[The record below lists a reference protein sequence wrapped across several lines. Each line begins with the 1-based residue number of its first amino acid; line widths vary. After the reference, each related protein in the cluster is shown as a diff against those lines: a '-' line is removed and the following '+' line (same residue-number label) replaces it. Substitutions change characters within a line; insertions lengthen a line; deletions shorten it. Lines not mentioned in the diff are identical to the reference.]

1 MHHMENLT
9 MEFEGS
15 ELEDEGYEGEEEA
28 LSEDQV
34 QEYAAELL
42 SVSSE
47 QEFDYFLGDLIKAA
61 GKAIKSP
68 VGKQIGGI
76 LKGVAKKALPVAAG
90 VLGNVVAPGVGGAIG
105 SKLGSAAANLFEL
118 ELEGMSSEDQ
128 EFEVAKQFVR
138 LAADASKNA
147 GKAPPGAPPAR
158 VAKQSMT
165 EAARKFAPGLL
176 NGQAGR
182 ASAAAAGGQSGR
194 WVRRGQRIVLL
205 GV

>member
-1 MHHMENLT
+1 MHQMDNLT
-9 MEFEGS
+9 MEFAGPQ
-15 ELEDEGYEGEEEA
+15 LEDEYEEEDEVF
-28 LSEDQV
+28 SEDQV

-42 SVSSE
+42 TVSNE

-68 VGKQIGGI
+68 VGKQIGGM
-76 LKGVAKKALPVAAG
+76 LKGIAKKALPVAAG

-118 ELEGMSSEDQ
+118 ELEGMSAEDQ

-147 GKAPPGAPPAR
+147 GKAPRGAPPAR

-165 EAARKFAPGLL
+165 NAARKFAPGLL
-176 NGQAGR
+176 NGQAASE
-182 ASAAAAGGQSGR
+182 ASATAGGQSGR

>member
-1 MHHMENLT
+1 MHHMDNLT
-9 MEFEGS
+9 MEFAGPQF
-15 ELEDEGYEGEEEA
+15 EDEYEGEDEVF
-28 LSEDQV
+28 SEDQV

-42 SVSSE
+42 SVSNE

-68 VGKQIGGI
+68 VGKQIGGM
-76 LKGVAKKALPVAAG
+76 LKGIAKKALPVAAG
-90 VLGNVVAPGVGGAIG
+90 VIGNVVAPGVGGAIG

-118 ELEGMSSEDQ
+118 ELEGMSAEDQ

-147 GKAPPGAPPAR
+147 GKASPGAPPAR
-158 VAKQSMT
+158 VAQQSMT

-176 NGQAGR
+176 NGQAAAG
-182 ASAAAAGGQSGR
+182 ASAVAGGQSGR

>member
-1 MHHMENLT
+1 MHHMDNLT
-9 MEFEGS
+9 MEFGVGEQ
-15 ELEDEGYEGEEEA
+15 EDDEYEGEEEVF
-28 LSEDQV
+28 SEEQV

-47 QEFDYFLGDLIKAA
+47 QELDYFLGDLIKAA

-68 VGKQIGGI
+68 LGKQIGGI

-90 VLGNVVAPGVGGAIG
+90 VLGNVVAPGVGGMIG
-105 SKLGSAAANLFEL
+105 SKLGSAAASLFEL
-118 ELEGMSSEDQ
+118 ELEGMSPEDQ
-128 EFEVAKQFVR
+128 EFEAAKQFVR

-147 GKAPPGAPPAR
+147 SKAPPGANPAR

-165 EAARKFAPGLL
+165 QAASKYAPGLL
-176 NGQAGR
+176 NGKATATGS
-182 ASAAAAGGQSGR
+182 ASGAQSGR